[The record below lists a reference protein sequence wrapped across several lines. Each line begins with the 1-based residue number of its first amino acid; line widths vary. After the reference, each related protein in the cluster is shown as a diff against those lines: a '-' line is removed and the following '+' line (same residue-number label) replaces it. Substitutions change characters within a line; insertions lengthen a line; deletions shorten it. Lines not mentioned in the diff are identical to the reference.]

1 MSSTRR
7 HVTILIIGSG
17 IAGCTAA
24 LTLAD
29 AGRDVLL
36 INAGPDLDDGN
47 TPLAQGGIIYKA
59 ADTPRDAEAR
69 ALEHDIL
76 VAGHRY
82 NNNRAVRF
90 LCRQGPD
97 CVDNMLIERAG
108 VDFDRNEDGTHNL
121 TREGGHGAHR
131 ILHKADYSGR
141 ALMDGLDGKVARLTN
156 TASEFGIQYDSLAD
170 LVAFGVAPAFTS
182 WMWVLEGYGKLGIG
196 VAFLYV
202 ACTALRLARFNVC
215 VTTVS
220 KKFFVGLPC
229 PAAGCAVAMFIL
241 FSSYLPSWLEART
254 PFLGLVVTFVM
265 ALLMVSR
272 VRYFSFKEYGF
283 LKTHAFSSMIS
294 ALLVFVLI
302 LSQPVVFGF
311 LLGAIYL
318 LSGPIYTYIILPR
331 RNRQL
336 LGSLTQN

>member
-29 AGRDVLL
+29 AWRDVLL

-108 VDFDRNEDGTHNL
+108 VDFDRNEDGTYNL

-141 ALMDGLDGKVARLTN
+141 ALMDGLAAQVKIHPRITCLL
-156 TASEFGIQYDSLAD
+156 Y
-170 LVAFGVAPAFTS
+170 TS
-182 WMWVLEGYGKLGIG
+182 
-196 VAFLYV
+196 
-202 ACTALRLARFNVC
+202 
-215 VTTVS
+215 
-220 KKFFVGLPC
+220 
-229 PAAGCAVAMFIL
+229 
-241 FSSYLPSWLEART
+241 PS
-254 PFLGLVVTFVM
+254 
-265 ALLMVSR
+265 
-272 VRYFSFKEYGF
+272 
-283 LKTHAFSSMIS
+283 
-294 ALLVFVLI
+294 
-302 LSQPVVFGF
+302 
-311 LLGAIYL
+311 
-318 LSGPIYTYIILPR
+318 PR
-331 RNRQL
+331 D
-336 LGSLTQN
+336 

>member
-108 VDFDRNEDGTHNL
+108 VDFDRNEDGTYNL

-141 ALMDGLDGKVARLTN
+141 ALMDGLAAQVKIHPRITCLHNHSAIDLLTTHHHAKNSQYRYSVTNQLEYIHNLSSLVKGLELRGRVA
-156 TASEFGIQYDSLAD
+156 
-170 LVAFGVAPAFTS
+170 
-182 WMWVLEGYGKLGIG
+182 
-196 VAFLYV
+196 
-202 ACTALRLARFNVC
+202 
-215 VTTVS
+215 
-220 KKFFVGLPC
+220 
-229 PAAGCAVAMFIL
+229 
-241 FSSYLPSWLEART
+241 
-254 PFLGLVVTFVM
+254 
-265 ALLMVSR
+265 
-272 VRYFSFKEYGF
+272 
-283 LKTHAFSSMIS
+283 
-294 ALLVFVLI
+294 
-302 LSQPVVFGF
+302 LSQTGYYALNFTTKPFFYRLQSFDESTGGHKLF
-311 LLGAIYL
+311 ALNAA
-318 LSGPIYTYIILPR
+318 SGDRTIDL
-331 RNRQL
+331 
-336 LGSLTQN
+336 